1 MNAPGPGTR
10 RAADPAEG
18 EIARGLVE
26 ALRRALEPDA
36 PARARAVARGIAQVL
51 GLEGLDQALHELGR
65 EVVGE
70 RPTDLAHVEA
80 RLTRLADEAEA
91 AQSTQPLLA
100 AETEL
105 QALARALRDTEWA
118 GEGADAV
125 PVYAVADV
133 LTGLPL
139 EPDADLGR
147 ARVTAPV
154 AASLR
159 AALDWI
165 GADEALVLQAGFHDS
180 ALALTCP
187 VAHEG
192 GLAPAG
198 AVLATV
204 EGSLGP
210 ESDGRWTLRVPLHVE
225 RPSFLLVRIGHVPAA
240 IPWHSVARLRMH
252 SPAEWSAAPEP
263 VLAPLATPS
272 GGEDERPGALVAL
285 GLTRAW
291 LVADRIVWRIAAHA
305 EPAEE
310 RGPFGAATR
319 AVRVESGEL
328 YWVLEPAWLLRTT
341 VPIAVAPPA
350 PRPRPGVVS
359 APGPEVQMAAA
370 QAAAL
375 ANAPRVR
382 AGAPPAGGA
391 AGEAHSLADA
401 VARAI
406 DLLRGEREA
415 AAASAPPP
423 RVVEPSL
430 TVLRPEDVTPL
441 DGSPEPGSDV
451 VATADPTN
459 DAPAPGTV
467 NAESPASVAE
477 RPGAAAAPA
486 NTTEEPS
493 AAAAPSPDGGELPPA
508 APVAASPAAGDVA
521 ASASAAPAAGVVAA
535 APAGD
540 AESERPSRRMSMPG
554 RRALVADDSLVARI
568 FLARLLERRGFFVE
582 LVGDGE
588 SMWHA
593 LSRGPWSLVCADATM
608 PDSHGRGHVERLLDF
623 RGACREPFRLIL
635 LTRDA
640 GEEREA
646 ASAGATLCLR
656 KPFDAETLDDLLSR

>member
-1 MNAPGPGTR
+1 MNAPRPGTR

-36 PARARAVARGIAQVL
+36 PPRARAVARGVAQVL
-51 GLEGLDQALHELGR
+51 GLEGLDQALNELGR

-80 RLTRLADEAEA
+80 RLSRLADEAEA
-91 AQSTQPLLA
+91 ARSTQPLLA

-105 QALARALRDTEWA
+105 LALARALRDTEWA

-165 GADEALVLQAGFHDS
+165 GADEALVLQASFHDS

-252 SPAEWSAAPEP
+252 SPAEWSEVSEP

-272 GGEDERPGALVAL
+272 AGEDERPGALVAL

-291 LVADRIVWRIAAHA
+291 LVADRIVWRIATHA

-328 YWVLEPAWLLRTT
+328 YWVLEPAWLLRTS

-350 PRPRPGVVS
+350 PRPRPGVAT

-375 ANAPRVR
+375 ANAPRMR
-382 AGAPPAGGA
+382 AAAPPAGGA

-430 TVLRPEDVTPL
+430 TVLRPEDVTPREAQ
-441 DGSPEPGSDV
+441 PEPGSE
-451 VATADPTN
+451 VAVAGEPANETRAPGAAESE
-459 DAPAPGTV
+459 APASAVARPG
-467 NAESPASVAE
+467 APAAPASVTEASPADAAPSPAGGE
-477 RPGAAAAPA
+477 SPPAASAAAAAAAPA
-486 NTTEEPS
+486 
-493 AAAAPSPDGGELPPA
+493 AGA
-508 APVAASPAAGDVA
+508 VAS
-521 ASASAAPAAGVVAA
+521 

-540 AESERPSRRMSMPG
+540 AESERPSQRMSMPG

-582 LVGDGE
+582 LVGNGE

-646 ASAGATLCLR
+646 SSAGATLCLR
-656 KPFDAETLDDLLSR
+656 KPFDADTLDELLSR